1 MAAIVT
7 DDGVTLHAEEA
18 GQGEPLVFIHEF
30 AGDHRS
36 WEPQVRFFSA
46 AYRCVT
52 YAARGYPP
60 SDVPTDPAAYSQARA
75 VADAIAV
82 LDGLGI
88 ARAHV
93 VGLSMGGFTALHLVL
108 SHPDRILSAVVAGAG
123 YGAQPERA
131 DAFRTESM
139 LTAAAF
145 AAEGAAKV
153 AERYAVGPAR
163 VQFQNKNPRG
173 WAEFAAAL
181 AGHSDLGSALTMRGV
196 QAARPSLYALTDELA
211 KVRIPVLVLVGDEDD
226 GCLEPALMLKR
237 TIPTSGL
244 AVLPRTGHTA
254 NLEEPDVFNR
264 AVDRFL
270 GRRGPRRL
278 APPRP
283 ALGLRLHHGPA
294 LTGRVPLPAGEAS
307 RGGQHEIR
315 APAGCGDQI
324 AERRPGRG
332 AGPPHPS
339 RRRLG
344 VVAELLRDPP
354 GAAQDAERRDGRVD
368 GLPDLTRARY
378 LGALQ
383 RRREQSVGRTGGD
396 AEVVLCWR
404 HREPPRAGFSLTRA
418 CRKRTGDPMVLSTI
432 RSRGVTP
439 PGRGTSPAAPSDRP
453 APADSG
459 EVRFVGDAVR

>member
-36 WEPQVRFFSA
+36 WEPQIRFFSA

-82 LDGLGI
+82 LDGLGM

-108 SHPDRILSAVVAGAG
+108 AHPDRVLTAVVAGAG

-131 DAFRTESM
+131 DAFRAESM

-153 AERYAVGPAR
+153 AERYAIGPAR

-173 WAEFAAAL
+173 WAEFAEAL
-181 AGHSDLGSALTMRGV
+181 ARHSSLGSALTMRGV
-196 QAARPSLYALTDELA
+196 QAARPSLYALTGELA
-211 KVRIPVLVLVGDEDD
+211 KVRTPVLVLVGDEDD

-237 TIPTSGL
+237 TIPSSGL

-254 NLEEPDVFNR
+254 NLEEPDVFNHV
-264 AVDRFL
+264 VDRFL
-270 GRRGPRRL
+270 ATVARGAWHPRD
-278 APPRP
+278 PRS
-283 ALGLRLHHGPA
+283 LSESTMGLR
-294 LTGRVPLPAGEAS
+294 
-307 RGGQHEIR
+307 
-315 APAGCGDQI
+315 
-324 AERRPGRG
+324 
-332 AGPPHPS
+332 
-339 RRRLG
+339 
-344 VVAELLRDPP
+344 
-354 GAAQDAERRDGRVD
+354 
-368 GLPDLTRARY
+368 
-378 LGALQ
+378 
-383 RRREQSVGRTGGD
+383 
-396 AEVVLCWR
+396 
-404 HREPPRAGFSLTRA
+404 
-418 CRKRTGDPMVLSTI
+418 
-432 RSRGVTP
+432 
-439 PGRGTSPAAPSDRP
+439 
-453 APADSG
+453 
-459 EVRFVGDAVR
+459 